1 MFGPS
6 FQSIIT
12 YWRLYAMIQVEKGNI
27 QKGIESLNKALE
39 LIKVSMV
46 KKVV

>member
-1 MFGPS
+1 
-6 FQSIIT
+6 
-12 YWRLYAMIQVEKGNI
+12 MIQVEKGNL

-39 LIKVSMV
+39 LIKVVMV